1 MEFFMSDTFERYV
14 APVIADAA
22 SGGIPWGAI
31 AGIGSGLLGFLGGQD
46 RNSAQADLSNQQM
59 AFQERM
65 SSTAYQ
71 RAVADAKAAG
81 LNPALLYSQGGAS
94 TPAGAMANVENPIPA
109 ATQAAMASA
118 QMANVQADTE
128 NKHAQADL
136 IKAQTAQTQSS
147 AVQAEAS
154 AELSRTQASDIFQ
167 KIESKFWINE
177 AAKTKAETVNLGS
190 LKEQIE
196 QQASLFMFQAMNVE
210 EQIKVTKKTADLLT
224 QQIGR
229 ERALKL
235 IEELRAEGL
244 MAVESKV
251 MNPYEADKYIE
262 WADTLIDQLNPLKKV
277 FGKTPVKGKK

>member
-1 MEFFMSDTFERYV
+1 MSDTYERYV
-14 APVIADAA
+14 APVVADAA
-22 SGGIPWGAI
+22 SRGIPWGAI
-31 AGIGSGLLGFLGGQD
+31 AGVGSGLLGFLAGQD
-46 RNSAQADLSNQQM
+46 RNSAQAALSNQQM

-94 TPAGAMANVENPIPA
+94 TPAGAMANVENPVPA

-128 NKHAQADL
+128 NKHAQSDL

-154 AELSRTQASDIFQ
+154 AELARTQASDIFQ

-196 QQASLFMFQAMNVE
+196 QQANLFMFQSMNAE
-210 EQIKVTKKTADLLT
+210 EQIKVIKRTADLLNE
-224 QQIGR
+224 QIGK

-235 IEELRAEGL
+235 IEQLRAEGL
-244 MAVESKV
+244 MAVESKA
-251 MNPYEADKYIE
+251 MNPFEAREYIH
-262 WADTLIDQLNPLKKV
+262 WADSLIDQLNPLKKL
-277 FGKTPVKGKK
+277 FPKGKK

>member
-1 MEFFMSDTFERYV
+1 MSDTFERYV

-71 RAVADAKAAG
+71 RAVADMRAAG
-81 LNPALLYSQGGAS
+81 LNPALAYGQGGAS
-94 TPAGAMANVENPIPA
+94 TPAGAMANLENPVPA

-128 NKHAQADL
+128 NKHAQSDL

-147 AVQAEAS
+147 AVQADAA
-154 AELSRTQASDIFQ
+154 AELARTQASDIFQ
-167 KIESKFWINE
+167 KIESKYWINE

-196 QQASLFMFQAMNVE
+196 QQANLFMFQSINAE
-210 EQIKVTKKTADLLT
+210 EQTKVIKRTADLLVE
-224 QQIGR
+224 QIGK

-235 IEELRAEGL
+235 VEQLRAEGY
-244 MAVESKV
+244 MAVDSKA
-251 MNPYEADKYIE
+251 MNPFEAREYIH
-262 WADTLIDQLNPLKKV
+262 WADSLVDQLNPLKKI
-277 FGKTPVKGKK
+277 FGKGRK